1 MKELLKGRSAIV
13 VAALSLGML
22 GLLGLIPQ
30 GEEPMAGLSLLR
42 MGLALLAI
50 LALIRA
56 AVPLLQGMGRQPGRK
71 QARLRSESML
81 NLGGRQKVAIVSVD
95 GREFLVGLGG
105 DRVTL
110 LAELDELEEALP
122 QGNSGAEF
130 LERLDRIA
138 KA

>member
-1 MKELLKGRSAIV
+1 MKEMLKGRGALV
-13 VAALSLGML
+13 LAVLSLGML
-22 GLLGLIPQ
+22 GLLSLVPQ
-30 GEEPMAGLSLLR
+30 GEEPMAGLSLMR

-50 LALIRA
+50 LSLIRA
-56 AVPLLQGMGRQPGRK
+56 AVPLLQGMGRQPGHK
-71 QARLRSESML
+71 QARLRTESML

-110 LAELDELEEALP
+110 LAELDEDAQTSSSES
-122 QGNSGAEF
+122 SGVDF
-130 LERLDRIA
+130 LERMDRIA